1 MLDVDAYLRRIH
13 HHGDVTP
20 SEETL
25 RGLHRAHMLAVP
37 FENLDIHARRPLTL
51 DETGLFRKM
60 VDRRR
65 GGFCYELNG
74 LFAILLRALGFRVT
88 LLGAQ
93 VVLGEDL
100 ATLVVG
106 SGPFTDHL
114 TLLVELEERWLADV
128 GFGNSFVE
136 PLPLDAGGEEV
147 QGSAAYRLR
156 PHAGRWLLLRREGDD
171 AWQPQYLFTTE
182 PRTLAD
188 FAADCRAK
196 QQSPFWNERPRCS
209 LATPDGRVTV
219 TRERLIVTAG
229 GERHEQELHDHA
241 AYAAALLH
249 HCGVDL
255 AQDA

>member
-13 HHGDVTP
+13 YHGNVTP
-20 SEETL
+20 SKETL
-25 RGLHRAHMLAVP
+25 RGLHRAHMLTVP
-37 FENLDIHARRPLTL
+37 FENLYIHARRPLTL
-51 DETGLFRKM
+51 DEMGLFHKI
-60 VDRRR
+60 VGRRR

-74 LFAILLRALGFRVT
+74 LFAILLRALGFKVT

-100 ATLVVG
+100 ATLAVG

-114 TLLVELEERWLADV
+114 TLLVELEEHWLADV

-136 PLPLDAGGEEV
+136 PLKLDAGRDQV
-147 QGSAAYRLR
+147 QGSTAYRLR
-156 PHAGRWLLLRREGDD
+156 PHAGGWLLLRCEGDD
-171 AWQPQYLFTTE
+171 AWQPQYFFTTE

-188 FAADCRAK
+188 FAADCQAK

-219 TRERLIVTAG
+219 TADRLIVTAG
-229 GERHEQELHDHA
+229 GERHEQEIHDHA
-241 AYAAALLH
+241 AYVATLLR

-255 AQDA
+255 APEV